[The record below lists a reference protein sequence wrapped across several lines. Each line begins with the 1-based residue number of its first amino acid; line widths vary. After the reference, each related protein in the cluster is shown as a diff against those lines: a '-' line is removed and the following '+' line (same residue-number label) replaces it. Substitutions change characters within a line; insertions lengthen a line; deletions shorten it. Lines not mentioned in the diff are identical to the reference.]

1 MKPEEIIEGS
11 TEKPTK
17 IKITRKSD
25 TRLISFYTCNRLRRL
40 RTRIFRLRV
49 FNSQTCDRRSRS
61 RTRIHA
67 NYANSRELFMI
78 PIFPKN
84 AFYDSPIKKGV
95 DQLNFEDD
103 KTNIPILKP
112 ETLNNKPA
120 GSS

>member
-1 MKPEEIIEGS
+1 MPIPKP
-11 TEKPTK
+11 
-17 IKITRKSD
+17 
-25 TRLISFYTCNRLRRL
+25 RLGNRLRRL
-40 RTRIFRLRV
+40 RTRI
-49 FNSQTCDRRSRS
+49 
-61 RTRIHA
+61 HA
-67 NYANSRELFMI
+67 NYADSHELLMI

-84 AFYDSPIKKGV
+84 PFYDSPIKKGV